1 MTSNRSTAD
10 GPIDSVLYNIR
21 RIRYKA
27 MRTRLR
33 APLAWLLH
41 RRLTSNDVFIGSY
54 PRSGSHWLKFQLLEI
69 LTSQPASFENI
80 KQLIPKVGD
89 HGIPGAAVLE
99 MLDLI
104 LPAEAPFIVPGG
116 GRLIHTHERYR
127 SEYKKAIYLV
137 RDLRDVALS
146 EYAQAKTL
154 NILRYYHMTDF
165 DSFVEPF
172 LSGSIDR
179 YGPWQDH
186 VASWLESPLAKN
198 GNLLVIRFEDLRR
211 DTQKLLVSIVQFL
224 GTAADEDLIQRA
236 IVNNTVDRM
245 REKEAVSR
253 VLVRGPGEDGRFVR
267 RGSVGGWRER
277 ITPEQLERI
286 DRYAGATL
294 ARMGYPRIKPGTQ
307 SLSHE
312 SEAFASVT

>member
-1 MTSNRSTAD
+1 MTSNRSDAER
-10 GPIDSVLYNIR
+10 PIDTMLYNVR
-21 RIRYKA
+21 RIRYRA

-33 APLAWLLH
+33 APWAWLLH

-69 LTSQPASFENI
+69 LTSQLASFENI

-89 HGIPGAAVLE
+89 HGIPGAAALE
-99 MLDLI
+99 ALGLI
-104 LPAEAPFIVPGG
+104 LPAEAPSIVPGG

-127 SEYKKAIYLV
+127 PEYKKAIYLV

-154 NILRYYHMTDF
+154 NILRYYDLTDF
-165 DSFVEPF
+165 DSFLEPF
-172 LSGSIDR
+172 LNGKIDR

-186 VASWLESPLAKN
+186 VASWLESSLAKN

-211 DTQKLLVSIVQFL
+211 NTQKLLISVVQFL
-224 GTAADEDLIQRA
+224 GIRADEDVIRRA

-245 REKEAVSR
+245 REKEDVSK

-277 ITPEQLERI
+277 LTDAQLERI
-286 DRYAGATL
+286 ERYASATL
-294 ARMGYPRIKPGTQ
+294 ARIDYPRIDSGTQ
-307 SLSHE
+307 KIIPRG
-312 SEAFASVT
+312 EAYASAG